1 MKAGIVSFFLSCS
14 LLSASLL
21 AQPENEKLDSVLTPD
36 EFLLRVHEH
45 HPVARQARLRIDQ
58 REAEILQAR
67 GSFDPKAYSKV
78 DQKYFKDE
86 NYYWLQESGLQV
98 PTNFGLRAKAGYEQ
112 NRGVNLNPE
121 NNVPFNGL
129 YFAQLELPLL
139 QGLFIDRR
147 RADLR
152 QAQLLQEAS
161 QEEADLLLNKLLQ
174 EAMQQYW
181 LWNYYQSQT
190 LLYQSSVET
199 AAQRLEGI
207 QDMAE
212 IGERPLIDTLEA
224 TLSLQDRQ
232 AKLQEAE
239 GRLLFQ
245 RQILETYLWEEG
257 QLPLALEEYVRPD
270 YELPGDLPEL
280 EPDSLRRHPKLRLLR
295 LKNRNLKI
303 ERQLGR
309 EMLKPQLDLQY
320 KFLNEAARGNF
331 WTEYSPN
338 NYSWG
343 FQASFPLFL
352 RKERGKLRVL
362 DYKRQRNELDQSQTL
377 RNLQNELMALRAQY
391 RQTQKQ
397 WRTTSEMA
405 ENYLKLFQGEQSKF
419 SIGESSVFLLNN
431 REIKYLDSQN
441 KTLKLEQKLQE
452 LYVKWLAKA
461 ARLRP

>member
-1 MKAGIVSFFLSCS
+1 MKAGIVPILLGFYFLSY
-14 LLSASLL
+14 SLL
-21 AQPENEKLDSVLTPD
+21 AQPQAEEKDSVLTPQ

-45 HPVARQARLRIDQ
+45 HPVARQARLQIDQ
-58 REAEILQAR
+58 RQAEILQAR
-67 GSFDPKAYSKV
+67 GSFDPKAYSQV
-78 DQKYFKDE
+78 DQKYFKDK
-86 NYYWLQESGLQV
+86 NYYWLHESGLKV
-98 PTNFGLRAKAGYEQ
+98 PTNFGLRAKAGFEQ
-112 NRGVNLNPE
+112 NRGFNLNPE
-121 NNVPFNGL
+121 NSVPFNGL

-152 QAQLLQEAS
+152 QAKLLQKAS
-161 QEEADLLLNKLLQ
+161 REEAELLLNQLLRQ
-174 EAMQQYW
+174 AMQQYW

-190 LLYQSSVET
+190 LLYRASVET
-199 AAQRLEGI
+199 AGQRLEGI

-232 AKLQEAE
+232 SKLQEAE
-239 GRLLFQ
+239 GQLLFQ
-245 RQILETYLWEEG
+245 RQILETYLWQEG
-257 QLPLALEEYVRPD
+257 QLPLALADYVMPS
-270 YELPGDLPEL
+270 YELPGEIPVL
-280 EPDSLRRHPKLRLLR
+280 ESDSLLHHPKLEVLR
-295 LKNRNLKI
+295 LKNRKLQI
-303 ERQLGR
+303 ERRLGR
-309 EMLKPQLDLQY
+309 EMLKPQLDLHY

-362 DYKRQRNELDQSQTL
+362 DYKKQRNELDQSQTL
-377 RNLQNELMALRAQY
+377 RNLRNELMALRVQY

-405 ENYLKLFQGEQSKF
+405 ENYRKLYQGERDKF
-419 SIGESSVFLLNN
+419 AIGESSVFLLNN
-431 REIKYLDSQN
+431 RELKYLDSQD

-452 LYVKWLAKA
+452 LYIKWLAKA